1 MSAPQLEALLT
12 VQDLDTALDQHRHRR
27 ETLPEREQVAAI
39 DRQLASVAARRAEAA
54 GRRDEVGGREAKME
68 AELNATEAR
77 IAEVHKRLY
86 GGTVS
91 ATRELLAMQTDV
103 EHMQAR
109 AARLEEDAL
118 ALLEDREPFDA
129 EVAEIDGEKG
139 RLDAER
145 EAATSRLD
153 AAAVEIDAEID
164 ALNEQRAAVAAE
176 VPAELMATYTRLRD
190 RLDGIGAARLVGTR
204 CNGCHL
210 TLSAIEIDRLKRE
223 PPDALIFC
231 EHCGRILVR

>member
-1 MSAPQLEALLT
+1 ML
-12 VQDLDTALDQHRHRR
+12 
-27 ETLPEREQVAAI
+27 
-39 DRQLASVAARRAEAA
+39 
-54 GRRDEVGGREAKME
+54 E

-77 IAEVHKRLY
+77 IAEVNKRLY

-109 AARLEEDAL
+109 ASRLEEDAL
-118 ALLEDREPFDA
+118 ELLEESEPLDA

-139 RLDAER
+139 RLESER
-145 EAATSRLD
+145 D
-153 AAAVEIDAEID
+153 AALSHLAAAEAEIDNDID
-164 ALNEQRAAVAAE
+164 ALNAQRAAAASE
-176 VPAELMATYTRLRD
+176 VPADLLATYSRLRD